1 MGNPAPHV
9 PVLFL
14 KAGGSAFFSATC
26 QRLLIS
32 AGLNPDAFGSYD
44 AVSKKIRDAKTKIAD
59 WNAMTPAQQAANPG
73 ARPTAQDHFMANS
86 TASHL
91 IQDGA
96 YRHARV
102 PNANGTPAT
111 PPFPTNP
118 PMNQPGAKGRG
129 NPCASLVTGY
139 TEGTAPCFAA
149 EGSKGITGSME
160 QRIGTQEESQMSTQV
175 TANGGA
181 SPSPY
186 PAGTLRNDENTR
198 TSTITNNQVSRFNA
212 VQTDPNRGNNPSAA
226 LSGSGPNGQAATAAE
241 RAAFAQG
248 VGANKPKRP
257 SIPRSQ
263 IIHGQTAE
271 ECINAWRERAKGA
284 MKSSGLDEEIAR
296 TQNEATPGAQAA
308 ALANHNTAQ
317 ANATAAQANV
327 ATTAPGTP
335 ERARAEAAAS
345 AARLRAATAREAYER
360 TQTAS
365 ARLPCLQRMQ
375 TDLRAGNQ
383 NDDGRAFTP

>member
-59 WNAMTPAQQAANPG
+59 WNAMTPAQQAASPG

-91 IQDGA
+91 IHDGA
-96 YRHARV
+96 YRNARV

-111 PPFPTNP
+111 PPFPPNP
-118 PMNQPGAKGRG
+118 AMNQPGAPGRD
-129 NPCASLVTGY
+129 NPCASRVDGY
-139 TEGTAPCFAA
+139 TTGTAPAFAG
-149 EGSKGITGSME
+149 EGSGAIPGSME
-160 QRIGTQEESQMSTQV
+160 QQIGAQEQAQMATQV
-175 TANGGA
+175 AANGGT
-181 SPSPY
+181 SDTY
-186 PAGTLRNDENTR
+186 PAATLRNDENAR
-198 TSTITNNQVSRFNA
+198 TTTLVNNQPARFNA
-212 VQTDPNRGNNPSAA
+212 VQNDPNRGNNPSAA

-248 VGANKPKRP
+248 VDAKKPKRP

-271 ECINAWRERAKGA
+271 ECINAWRERAKAA
-284 MKSSGLDEEIAR
+284 MKTSGLDEEIAR
-296 TQNEATPGAQAA
+296 TQNEATPVAQAA
-308 ALANHNTAQ
+308 AAANHTAAQ
-317 ANATAAQANV
+317 GNVATAQANV
-327 ATTAPGTP
+327 AATAPGTP

-345 AARLRAATAREAYER
+345 AARLRAATAREEFQR
-360 TQTAS
+360 TQTAA
-365 ARLPCLQRMQ
+365 ARLPCLRQMQ
-375 TDLRAGNQ
+375 TNLRNGTQ
-383 NDDGRAFTP
+383 NEDGRAF